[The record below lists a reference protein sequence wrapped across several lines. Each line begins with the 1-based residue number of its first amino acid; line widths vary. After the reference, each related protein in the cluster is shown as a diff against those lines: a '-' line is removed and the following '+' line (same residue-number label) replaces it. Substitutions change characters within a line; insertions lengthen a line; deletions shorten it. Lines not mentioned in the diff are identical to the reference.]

1 MGQNT
6 AYAVLPILSLIT
18 NENDI
23 LLFFADSCL
32 FPQLAQNAW
41 GKNTI
46 FFFSSV
52 AVSSPFFLFSFVCCL
67 SLMTMETK
75 RPFVKSLKE
84 CAI

>member
-23 LLFFADSCL
+23 LLFFAL

-46 FFFSSV
+46 FFFSLV
-52 AVSSPFFLFSFVCCL
+52 AVSSPLFLFSFVCCL